1 MTIDW
6 INTVIIKLNTNN
18 TLEQLKNVIVN
29 YFKDGVK
36 IINININLNTL
47 KLVIETSKNTI
58 IHFLDEIISKYKEE
72 QIIYTFNC
80 KGDDGSIRKGKVIK
94 EPNGNCIELEEEL
107 KKKIFKTVYESK
119 NNDYINPSTMLEVQS
134 TKFC

>member
-119 NNDYINPSTMLEVQS
+119 NNDYINPPTMLEVQS

>member
-29 YFKDGVK
+29 NFKDGVK

-94 EPNGNCIELEEEL
+94 KPNGNCIELEEEL
-107 KKKIFKTVYESK
+107 KKKIFKTVYQSK
-119 NNDYINPSTMLEVQS
+119 NNDYINPPTMLEVQS

>member
-94 EPNGNCIELEEEL
+94 EPNSNCIELEEEL

-119 NNDYINPSTMLEVQS
+119 NNDYINPPTMLEVQS

>member
-72 QIIYTFNC
+72 HIIYTFNC

-107 KKKIFKTVYESK
+107 KKKKFKTVYESK
-119 NNDYINPSTMLEVQS
+119 NNDYINPPTMLEAQS

>member
-6 INTVIIKLNTNN
+6 LNTVIIKLNTNN

-119 NNDYINPSTMLEVQS
+119 NNDYINPPTMLEVQS